1 MSALCVEC
9 DAELNLTRR
18 ARPGQRL
25 VCPNCGVQLEV
36 ISAYPV
42 EVDLAYDDG
51 EEWDDLEGYGIDE
64 EELDELEEA
73 AAPLPGKRRRPPEAF
88 DDEFDEAFDEEQEFD
103 EEEWLGL
110 DREEQSREEQS
121 REEQSRRSGR

>member
-51 EEWDDLEGYGIDE
+51 EEGEDLDGDGIDE
-64 EELDELEEA
+64 EELDVLEEA
-73 AAPLPGKRRRPPEAF
+73 ALLPGKRRRPLEAF

-103 EEEWLGL
+103 EEDSLGL
-110 DREEQSREEQS
+110 DRNDQSV
-121 REEQSRRSGR
+121 RRYSGR

>member
-25 VCPNCGVQLEV
+25 LCPNCGVQLEV

-51 EEWDDLEGYGIDE
+51 EEWDDLEGYEIDE

-73 AAPLPGKRRRPPEAF
+73 ALLPGKRRLPLDAF
-88 DDEFDEAFDEEQEFD
+88 DDEFEEALGEDQEFD
-103 EEEWLGL
+103 EEESLGL
-110 DREEQSREEQS
+110 DREEQR
-121 REEQSRRSGR
+121 RRSGR

>member
-51 EEWDDLEGYGIDE
+51 EEWDDLEGYGLDE
-64 EELDELEEA
+64 EEFDELEE

-103 EEEWLGL
+103 EEELLGL
-110 DREEQSREEQS
+110 DREEQSR
-121 REEQSRRSGR
+121 RRGR